1 MLFSISST
9 QKPHQAKVFLLR
21 HVTCFGLTLLEP
33 SEPERTNSAKKEEW
47 PAALGN
53 TQSSYAKRND
63 GFDCKYP
70 MTAQRGAEL
79 VPDKP
84 GLDSYRFLVP
94 QQAKEQDEEEPFA
107 GAMMTMTETNIAVN
121 FGGGESTN
129 TTATDSDIAT
139 AETKQY
145 INQFGQMARSTS
157 SKLFRGS
164 NAESVNSLASLGQ
177 TAAHVTEEQDEKKET
192 DSAVADPTKHD
203 VVNQF
208 GCVQRVESC
217 VLFGVED
224 EIVKAVVDI
233 DLDKDDKAEAGGAEN
248 HATST
253 GGAAANDQVAVN
265 FGEDE
270 SRKKDEAPRGRFLNQ
285 FGEVTRRTSYKLFR
299 GGNGSATSLS
309 SLVNFWGGSELGSSL
324 GSVNELSAMVDDG
337 HVGATPSTD
346 ENKRAPVQEV
356 TNQFGAIARVESA
369 ALFRSE
375 SAGSLAL
382 SSTAVPPTTAPEDLD
397 ADFF

>member
-1 MLFSISST
+1 
-9 QKPHQAKVFLLR
+9 
-21 HVTCFGLTLLEP
+21 
-33 SEPERTNSAKKEEW
+33 
-47 PAALGN
+47 
-53 TQSSYAKRND
+53 
-63 GFDCKYP
+63 

-79 VPDKP
+79 APDKP

-94 QQAKEQDEEEPFA
+94 QQAKEQNEEEPFA
-107 GAMMTMTETNIAVN
+107 GSMMTMTETNIAVN

-129 TTATDSDIAT
+129 TTATDSDTAT
-139 AETKQY
+139 VETKQY

-177 TAAHVTEEQDEKKET
+177 MAAHVTEEQDEKKET
-192 DSAVADPTKHD
+192 DGAVAETTKHD

-224 EIVKAVVDI
+224 EIVKAVAGI

-270 SRKKDEAPRGRFLNQ
+270 SRNKDEAPRGRFLNQ

-309 SLVNFWGGSELGSSL
+309 SLVNFGGGSELGSSL
-324 GSVNELSAMVDDG
+324 GSVNELSAMVDGG
-337 HVGATPSTD
+337 HIGATPSTD

>member
-1 MLFSISST
+1 
-9 QKPHQAKVFLLR
+9 
-21 HVTCFGLTLLEP
+21 
-33 SEPERTNSAKKEEW
+33 
-47 PAALGN
+47 
-53 TQSSYAKRND
+53 
-63 GFDCKYP
+63 
-70 MTAQRGAEL
+70 MTAKRGAEL

-94 QQAKEQDEEEPFA
+94 QQAKGQNEEEPFA
-107 GAMMTMTETNIAVN
+107 GAMMTETNMAGD

-129 TTATDSDIAT
+129 TTATDSDTAT
-139 AETKQY
+139 AGTKQY

-164 NAESVNSLASLGQ
+164 NAGSVNSLASLGQ
-177 TAAHVTEEQDEKKET
+177 MAAHVTEEQDEKKET
-192 DSAVADPTKHD
+192 DSAVAEPTKHD

-224 EIVKAVVDI
+224 EVVKAVADI
-233 DLDKDDKAEAGGAEN
+233 DLDKDDEAEGDGTKN
-248 HATST
+248 HATSI
-253 GGAAANDQVAVN
+253 GGAVKDQVAVN

-270 SRKKDEAPRGRFLNQ
+270 SRMKGEAPRGRYLNQ

-309 SLVNFWGGSELGSSL
+309 SLVNLGGGSELGSSL
-324 GSVNELSAMVDDG
+324 GSVNELSVMVDDA
-337 HVGATPSTD
+337 HTGANPSTD
-346 ENKRAPVQEV
+346 EAKRAPVQEV

-382 SSTAVPPTTAPEDLD
+382 SSTAVPHTTAPEDLEATSFD
-397 ADFF
+397 

>member
-1 MLFSISST
+1 MAGCT
-9 QKPHQAKVFLLR
+9 
-21 HVTCFGLTLLEP
+21 
-33 SEPERTNSAKKEEW
+33 
-47 PAALGN
+47 ALGN
-53 TQSSYAKRND
+53 TQSTYAKRND

-94 QQAKEQDEEEPFA
+94 QQAKEQNEEEPFA
-107 GAMMTMTETNIAVN
+107 GSMMTMTENIAVN

-129 TTATDSDIAT
+129 RTTTDSDTAT
-139 AETKQY
+139 AGTKQH

-177 TAAHVTEEQDEKKET
+177 MAAHVTEEQDKKKET
-192 DSAVADPTKHD
+192 DSAVAVPTKHD

-270 SRKKDEAPRGRFLNQ
+270 SRKKDEAPRGRYLNQ
-285 FGEVTRRTSYKLFR
+285 FCEVTRRTSYKLFR

-309 SLVNFWGGSELGSSL
+309 SLINFGGGSELGSSL

-337 HVGATPSTD
+337 HSGATPTTD
-346 ENKRAPVQEV
+346 DEAKRPPVQEV